1 MTYTRT
7 SPAGHGGTEGI
18 GMGTVFCNVLTK
30 PNNFLK
36 IEILNLF
43 FRFFFNL
50 KIFQKN
56 LRIPQNAQKHQKTM
70 FWGSFK
76 KIFFRSF
83 FDFWVSVR
91 QVRADFHLVEIIWH
105 MTCIYFSESSK
116 GSANAYA
123 IKKKSY
129 VSDFFN
135 LPSNTIAKVVWCQ
148 TG

>member
-1 MTYTRT
+1 MRTFTITLETSWYFTRT

-36 IEILNLF
+36 IEILIF
-43 FRFFFNL
+43 FEK
-50 KIFQKN
+50 KIFFKKSEKFSEKSQNPPKRSKTPKN
-56 LRIPQNAQKHQKTM
+56 DVLGKFQ
-70 FWGSFK
+70 

-83 FDFWVSVR
+83 FDFWVCVR
-91 QVRADFHLVEIIWH
+91 QVRADFHLVEIICH

-123 IKKKSY
+123 IKKSY
-129 VSDFFN
+129 VTDF
-135 LPSNTIAKVVWCQ
+135 LI
-148 TG
+148 

>member
-1 MTYTRT
+1 MELLNRVTRT

-43 FRFFFNL
+43 FRKKKDFLKNL
-50 KIFQKN
+50 KFFQKN

-91 QVRADFHLVEIIWH
+91 QVRADFHLVEIICH
-105 MTCIYFSESSK
+105 IMTCIYFSESSK
-116 GSANAYA
+116 GSANAYG
-123 IKKKSY
+123 IKKI
-129 VSDFFN
+129 VCD
-135 LPSNTIAKVVWCQ
+135 
-148 TG
+148 